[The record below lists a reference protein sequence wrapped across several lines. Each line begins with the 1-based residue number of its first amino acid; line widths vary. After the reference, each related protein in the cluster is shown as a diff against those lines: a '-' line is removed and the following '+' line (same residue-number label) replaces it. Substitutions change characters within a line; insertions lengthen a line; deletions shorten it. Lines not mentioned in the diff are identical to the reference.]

1 MLNYSLLTLRSGRLF
16 CAYAG
21 RMAALFHAQ
30 IPVQMSD
37 AESPPS
43 AHAVTRATQITRAR
57 DTELHPSAGQR
68 RNWNEL
74 PTSSASLAAIDAA
87 STHPGLT
94 LLICPSTAAARETT
108 RECRVFAPAGLE
120 VLHFPD
126 WETLPYD
133 AFSPHQ
139 DIISERLETMAR
151 LPALTRGL
159 VIVTLGTALQR
170 TSPRG
175 YVSGSSFHLA
185 PGMKLDLE
193 LQRRTLVDAGY
204 RAVSAVTERG
214 EFAVRGALLD
224 IFPMGA
230 PEPIRIDLL
239 DDEIDTLRTFDPDT
253 QRSTERLERLDL
265 LPAHEFPVEGDAI
278 KAFRRRWH
286 ERFDVDQR
294 KCPVYQD
301 VSQGIMP
308 SGIEYY
314 LPLFFDELGSLFDYL
329 PENTLALH
337 LQPMEESAQA
347 VLDAVEAR
355 YENLRY
361 DIERP
366 ILSPAELYLSHE
378 ELLAKLAPFAKI
390 GFNQRHKHE
399 EDFGAAPLPNL
410 TADIRARTP
419 AAALTDYFAAHPQ
432 PVVFVAESAGRRE
445 LVDEFLRR
453 AEIETV
459 FIDDWNSYRGLL
471 EAGTAPRF
479 AMLVAMLTR
488 GVTTPSFSLIT
499 EADIYGRRATPE
511 ERENRQRIDSD
522 QIVRNLNELHIG
534 APVVHI
540 DHGVGRYQG
549 LTTLSVNDSVNEFLQ
564 LEYADESKLYVPV
577 ASLHLI
583 SRYSGSDENG
593 APLHRLGSDQWE
605 KARRKAAEKA
615 FDVAAELLN
624 LYALRKSRP
633 AFQFDV
639 PEEDYRI
646 FSEQFEFT
654 TTADQAMTID
664 AVVADMTSASPMD
677 RLVCGDVG
685 FGKTEVAMRA
695 AFLAVQNGKQVGVLV
710 PTTLL
715 AQQHG
720 ESFRDRFADW
730 PVRVE
735 VISRLRA
742 DSEVK
747 TAMEDTANGKVDI
760 LIGTHKLLSKSL
772 KFANLGLVIVDE
784 EHRFG
789 VRQKERLKA
798 MRAEVDLLTLTA
810 TPIPRTLNMA
820 IGGIR
825 DLSIIATPPA
835 KRLSIKTFIQEKRN
849 HLIREA
855 LSRELMRGGQVFYVH
870 NEVRTIEQAAA
881 DIGELVPEA
890 RIAVG
895 HGQMAKRELETVM
908 NDFQHRRCNVLVCS
922 TIIETGIDIPN
933 ANTIII
939 DRADKFG
946 LAQLHQLRGRVG
958 RSDRQAYAYLLT
970 PHQNSLSADAK
981 KRLEA
986 IEASGDL
993 GIGFT
998 LATHDMEIRGA
1009 GEMLGDG
1016 QSGQIEEVG
1025 FSLYMEMLERAVQ
1038 AIRDGKTPNMDQPFE
1053 TSQEINLH
1061 QPALI
1066 PADYM
1071 GDVHARLI
1079 TYKRISNATT
1089 EDQLDDLRAELIDR
1103 FGSLPPQLETLFTV
1117 THIKL
1122 LATPLGIARI
1132 DLGENGGKVVFQ
1144 ATTEVDPMAIVK
1156 LVQTSAGVWK
1166 MEGATTLR
1174 ARTELPELTDRV
1186 ELCTGLI
1193 ARLGRKPDTK

>member
-1 MLNYSLLTLRSGRLF
+1 
-16 CAYAG
+16 
-21 RMAALFHAQ
+21 
-30 IPVQMSD
+30 MSD
-37 AESPPS
+37 AEPLALS
-43 AHAVTRATQITRAR
+43 RATQTAI
-57 DTELHPSAGQR
+57 HPNAGQR
-68 RNWNEL
+68 LNWNEL
-74 PTSSASLAAIDAA
+74 PSSSASLAAVGAA
-87 STHPGLT
+87 ETHSGLT
-94 LLICPSTAAARETT
+94 LLICPSTAAARQAA
-108 RECRVFAPAGLE
+108 RECRVFAPTELD

-151 LPALTRGL
+151 LPRLTRGL
-159 VIVTLGTALQR
+159 LIVTLATALQR
-170 TSPRG
+170 TSPPG
-175 YVSGSSFHLA
+175 FVTGSSFHLA
-185 PGMKLDLE
+185 PGMTLDLDT
-193 LQRRTLVDAGY
+193 QRRTLIDAGY

-224 IFPMGA
+224 IYPMGA
-230 PEPIRIDLL
+230 PAPIRIDLL

-253 QRSTERLERLDL
+253 QRSIERLERLDM

-278 KAFRRRWH
+278 TEFRHRWH

-301 VSQGIMP
+301 VSNGLMP

-329 PENTLALH
+329 PKDTLALH
-337 LQPMEESAQA
+337 LEPIEDNAQT
-347 VLDAVEAR
+347 VLDAVEVR
-355 YENLRY
+355 YENLRH

-366 ILSPAELYLSHE
+366 ILSPAELYLSQE
-378 ELLAKLAPFAKI
+378 ELLAQLAPFAKI
-390 GFNQRHKHE
+390 GLNQRHKHE
-399 EDFGAAPLPNL
+399 ADFGAKALPDL
-410 TADIRARTP
+410 TADVRSRAP
-419 AAALTDYFAAHPQ
+419 AQALRDYLSKTTK
-432 PVVFVAESAGRRE
+432 PVLFVAESAGRRE

-453 AEIETV
+453 AEVSTSFIE
-459 FIDDWNSYRGLL
+459 DWASYNSALN
-471 EAGTAPRF
+471 AGSAPRY
-479 AMLVAMLTR
+479 AMLVALLTR
-488 GVTTPSFSLIT
+488 GVESATFSLIT

-549 LTTLSVNDSVNEFLQ
+549 LTTLTINDSINEFLQ
-564 LEYADESKLYVPV
+564 LEYADEAKLYVPV

-583 SRYSGSDENG
+583 SRYSGSHDNG
-593 APLHRLGSDQWE
+593 APLHRLGSEQWE

-633 AFQFDV
+633 AYAFSM
-639 PEEDYRI
+639 PEQDYQT
-646 FSEQFEFT
+646 FAEQFEFT
-654 TTADQAMTID
+654 ATADQAMTID
-664 AVVADMTSASPMD
+664 AVVADMTSTSPMD

-695 AFLAVQNGKQVGVLV
+695 AFLAVQNNKQVGVLV

-720 ESFRDRFADW
+720 ESFRDRFAEW

-742 DSEVK
+742 DADVRQVL
-747 TAMEDTANGKVDI
+747 EDTQNGKVDI
-760 LIGTHKLLSKSL
+760 LIGTHKLLSKAL
-772 KFANLGLVIVDE
+772 KFKNLGLVIVDE

-789 VRQKERLKA
+789 VRQKERLKTL
-798 MRAEVDLLTLTA
+798 RAEVDLLTLTA

-835 KRLSIKTFIQEKRN
+835 KRLSIKTFIQEKHN

-870 NEVRTIEQAAA
+870 NEVRTIEQAAR
-881 DIGELVPEA
+881 DISELAPEA
-890 RIAVG
+890 RVAIG
-895 HGQMAKRELETVM
+895 HGQMGKRQLETVM
-908 NDFQHRRCNVLVCS
+908 SDFQHRRCNVLVCS

-939 DRADKFG
+939 DRADRFG

-958 RSDRQAYAYLLT
+958 RSDRQAYAYLLI
-970 PHQNSLSADAK
+970 PHKSALSADAR

-1009 GEMLGDG
+1009 GEMLGDE

-1061 QPALI
+1061 EPALI
-1066 PADYM
+1066 PGDYM
-1071 GDVHARLI
+1071 GDVHVRLI
-1079 TYKRISNATT
+1079 TYKRISSAST
-1089 EDQLDDLRAELIDR
+1089 EEELDDLRAELIDR
-1103 FGSLPPQLETLFTV
+1103 FGQLPPALETLFIITQV
-1117 THIKL
+1117 KL
-1122 LATPLGIARI
+1122 LATPLGIAKI
-1132 DLGENGGKVVFQ
+1132 DLGEKGGKVEFQ
-1144 ATTEVDPMAIVK
+1144 ATTEVDPLAIVK
-1156 LVQTSAGVWK
+1156 LVQESHGSWK

-1174 ARTELPELTDRV
+1174 ARTELPELADRV
-1186 ELCTGLI
+1186 EFCKALI
-1193 ARLGRKPDTK
+1193 TRLTSTSAAA

>member
-1 MLNYSLLTLRSGRLF
+1 MSEVASPNFIQMLTDIDKQP
-16 CAYAG
+16 A
-21 RMAALFHAQ
+21 
-30 IPVQMSD
+30 P
-37 AESPPS
+37 
-43 AHAVTRATQITRAR
+43 
-57 DTELHPSAGQR
+57 GQR
-68 RNWNEL
+68 LNWNEL
-74 PTSSASLAAIDAA
+74 PQSASSLAAVNLAL
-87 STHPGLT
+87 THQGLA
-94 LLICPSTAAARETT
+94 LLICPTTAAARQSV
-108 RECRVFAPAGLE
+108 RECRVFAPESLP

-151 LPALTRGL
+151 LPRLTRGL
-159 VIVTLGTALQR
+159 VVVTLATCLQR
-170 TSPRG
+170 TAPTG
-175 YVSGSSFHLA
+175 YIAGSSFQLA
-185 PGMKLDLE
+185 PGQTLDLNT
-193 LQRRTLVDAGY
+193 QRTALTEAGY
-204 RAVSAVTERG
+204 RHVSAVTERG

-230 PEPIRIDLL
+230 NLPIRIDLL
-239 DDEIDTLRTFDPDT
+239 DDEIDTLRTFDPDN
-253 QRSTERLERLDL
+253 QRSIEKLETLDL
-265 LPAHEFPVEGDAI
+265 LPAHEFPVEPEAI
-278 KAFRRRWH
+278 TAFRNRWH
-286 ERFDVDQR
+286 QRFDVDQR
-294 KCPVYQD
+294 RCPVYQD
-301 VSQGIMP
+301 VSAGLMP

-329 PENTLALH
+329 PANTLALH
-337 LQPMEESAQA
+337 LAPLANDATDFLEQVNARHES
-347 VLDAVEAR
+347 
-355 YENLRY
+355 LRY

-366 ILSPAELYLSHE
+366 ILDPLELYLSAE
-378 ELLAKLAPFAKI
+378 ELLACIAPFAKT

-399 EDFGAAPLPNL
+399 EHFGIKELPDLSAN
-410 TADIRARTP
+410 IRSRTP
-419 AAALTDYFAAHPQ
+419 AAALTDFVAQHDAPIL
-432 PVVFVAESAGRRE
+432 FVAESAGRRE
-445 LVDEFLRR
+445 IVDEFLRR
-453 AEIETV
+453 AEIETSFV
-459 FIDDWNSYRGLL
+459 DDWQSYAQLLASGDAPEFAMMIANITRGL
-471 EAGTAPRF
+471 AGADF
-479 AMLVAMLTR
+479 A
-488 GVTTPSFSLIT
+488 LIT
-499 EADIYGRRATPE
+499 EADIYGRRPSVTSQ
-511 ERENRQRIDSD
+511 REQRARVDSD

-540 DHGVGRYQG
+540 DHGVGRYMG
-549 LTTLSVNDSVNEFLQ
+549 LTTLSINDQENEFLQ
-564 LEYADESKLYVPV
+564 LEYADDSKLYVPV

-583 SRYSGSDENG
+583 SRYSGADENT

-605 KARRKAAEKA
+605 KARRKAAQKA

-633 AFQFDV
+633 AFQFNL
-639 PEEDYRI
+639 PEQDYQT
-646 FSEQFEFT
+646 FSDQFEFAA
-654 TTADQAMTID
+654 TADQEMTID
-664 AVVADMTSASPMD
+664 AVIADMTGPTPMD

-695 AFLAVQNGKQVGVLV
+695 AFVAIQNGKQVGVLV

-735 VISRLRA
+735 VISRLRNDA
-742 DSEVK
+742 EVK
-747 TAMEDTANGKVDI
+747 TAMQDTANGKVDI
-760 LIGTHKLLSKSL
+760 LIGTHKLLSKEL
-772 KFANLGLVIVDE
+772 KFANLGLVVVDE

-798 MRAEVDLLTLTA
+798 LRAEVDLLTLTA

-835 KRLSIKTFIQEKRN
+835 KRLSIKTFIQEKRG
-849 HLIREA
+849 HLVREA
-855 LSRELMRGGQVFYVH
+855 LTRELMRGGQVFYVH
-870 NEVRTIEQAAA
+870 NEVRNIEQAAE
-881 DIGELVPEA
+881 DIRELVPEA
-890 RIAVG
+890 RVAIG
-895 HGQMAKRELETVM
+895 HGQMPKRELETVM
-908 NDFQHRRCNVLVCS
+908 DDFQHRRCNVLVCS

-933 ANTIII
+933 ANTIVI
-939 DRADKFG
+939 DRADRFG

-958 RSDRQAYAYLLT
+958 RSDRQAYAYLLV
-970 PHQNSLSADAK
+970 PHSSALSADAK

-1079 TYKRISNATT
+1079 SYKRISNASD
-1089 EDQLDDLRAELIDR
+1089 EDKLDDLRAEFIDR
-1103 FGSLPPQLETLFTV
+1103 FGSLPEALETLFTL
-1117 THIKL
+1117 TQIKL
-1122 LATPLGIARI
+1122 LAAPLGIARI
-1132 DLGENGGKVVFQ
+1132 DLGENGGRIEFQ
-1144 ATTEVDPMAIVK
+1144 ADSKVDPMALVK
-1156 LVQTSAGVWK
+1156 LVQSSNGDFR
-1166 MEGATTLR
+1166 MDGATTLR
-1174 ARTELPELTDRV
+1174 AKAELPELADRV
-1186 ELCTGLI
+1186 NFCHQLI
-1193 ARLGRKPDTK
+1193 DRLA

>member
-1 MLNYSLLTLRSGRLF
+1 MPDADNR
-16 CAYAG
+16 
-21 RMAALFHAQ
+21 AL
-30 IPVQMSD
+30 
-37 AESPPS
+37 
-43 AHAVTRATQITRAR
+43 TRANETN
-57 DTELHPSAGQR
+57 LHPQPGQR
-68 RNWNEL
+68 LNWNEL
-74 PTSSASLAAIDAA
+74 PASSTSLAAVDAA
-87 STHPGLT
+87 GTHDGLT
-94 LLICPSTAAARETT
+94 LLICPSTAAARQAA
-108 RECRVFAPAGLE
+108 RECRVFAPSGLE

-151 LPALTRGL
+151 LPQASRGL
-159 VIVTLGTALQR
+159 LIVSLGTVLQR
-170 TSPRG
+170 TSPVG
-175 YVSGSSFHLA
+175 YVAGSSFHLA
-185 PGMKLDLE
+185 PGMQLDLDT
-193 LQRRTLVDAGY
+193 QRRTLVDAGY
-204 RAVSAVTERG
+204 RSVSAVTERG

-224 IFPMGA
+224 IYPMGA
-230 PEPIRIDLL
+230 PDPIRIDLL
-239 DDEIDTLRTFDPDT
+239 DDEIDTLRRFDPDT
-253 QRSTERLERLDL
+253 QRSTEHLQRLDM

-278 KAFRRRWH
+278 KAFRHRWH

-314 LPLFFDELGSLFDYL
+314 LPLFFDELGDLFDYL
-329 PENTLALH
+329 PDSTLTFHLEPLEENAQTLLA
-337 LQPMEESAQA
+337 
-347 VLDAVEAR
+347 AVETR
-355 YENLRY
+355 YENLRH

-366 ILSPAELYLSHE
+366 ILSPAELYLTKE
-378 ELLAKLAPFAKI
+378 ELLAKLAPFAKV
-390 GFNQRHKHE
+390 GLNQRHKHE
-399 EDFGAAPLPNL
+399 EDFGARALPNL
-410 TADIRARTP
+410 TADVRSRTP
-419 AAALTDYFAAHPQ
+419 ARALNDYLEGTDKPIL
-432 PVVFVAESAGRRE
+432 FVAESAGRRE

-453 AEIETV
+453 ADIQTRFLE
-459 FIDDWNSYRGLL
+459 DWASFRAAIT
-471 EAGTAPRF
+471 EGTAPRF
-479 AMLVAMLTR
+479 GMLVAPLTR
-488 GVTTPSFSLIT
+488 GVDTPAFSLIT

-511 ERENRQRIDSD
+511 ERETHKRIDSD

-549 LTTLSVNDSVNEFLQ
+549 LTTLSINDSVNEFLQ
-564 LEYADESKLYVPV
+564 LEYADDSKLYVPV

-633 AFQFDV
+633 AYAFDL
-639 PEEDYRI
+639 PEEDYQT
-646 FSEQFEFT
+646 FADQFEFT
-654 TTADQAMTID
+654 ATADQAMTIE
-664 AVVADMTSASPMD
+664 AVVADMTSSSPMD

-720 ESFRDRFADW
+720 ESFRDRFAQW

-735 VISRLRA
+735 VISRLRSEA
-742 DSEVK
+742 DVRQVL
-747 TAMEDTANGKVDI
+747 EDTENGKVDI

-798 MRAEVDLLTLTA
+798 LRAEVDLLTLTA

-855 LSRELMRGGQVFYVH
+855 LSRELLRGGQVFYVH

-890 RIAVG
+890 RVAIG
-895 HGQMAKRELETVM
+895 HGQMGKRELETVM

-939 DRADKFG
+939 DRADRFG

-958 RSDRQAYAYLLT
+958 RSDRQAYAYLLI
-970 PHQNSLSADAK
+970 PHQSALSNDAK

-1009 GEMLGDG
+1009 GEMLGDE

-1025 FSLYMEMLERAVQ
+1025 FSLYMDMLERAVQ

-1079 TYKRISNATT
+1079 TYKRVSNAAT
-1089 EDQLDDLRAELIDR
+1089 EDELDDLRAELIDR
-1103 FGSLPPQLETLFTV
+1103 FGSLPPPLETLFTV
-1117 THIKL
+1117 TRIKL
-1122 LATPLGIARI
+1122 LATPLGIARM
-1132 DLGENGGKVVFQ
+1132 DLSENGGKVVFQ
-1144 ATTEVDPMAIVK
+1144 ANTSVDPLAIVK
-1156 LVQTSAGVWK
+1156 LVQESGGAWK

-1174 ARTELPELTDRV
+1174 ARTELPELADRV
-1186 ELCTGLI
+1186 NLCEALI
-1193 ARLGRKPDTK
+1193 ERLAGAKAA

>member
-1 MLNYSLLTLRSGRLF
+1 MSEVALPISGNPLKSLERPEHSPRPGERL
-16 CAYAG
+16 
-21 RMAALFHAQ
+21 
-30 IPVQMSD
+30 
-37 AESPPS
+37 
-43 AHAVTRATQITRAR
+43 
-57 DTELHPSAGQR
+57 
-68 RNWNEL
+68 NWNAL
-74 PTSSASLAAIDAA
+74 PDASQSLAAVGAA
-87 STHPGLT
+87 LQHSGLT
-94 LLICPSTAAARETT
+94 LLICPTTASARQSV
-108 RECRVFAPAGLE
+108 RECQVFAPDDLE
-120 VLHFPD
+120 ILHFPD
-126 WETLPYD
+126 WETLPFD

-151 LPALTRGL
+151 LPGL
-159 VIVTLGTALQR
+159 KHGLLVVTLATCLQR
-170 TSPRG
+170 TAPAG
-175 YVSGSSFHLA
+175 YVAGSSFQLA
-185 PGMKLDLE
+185 PGQTLDINT
-193 LQRRTLVDAGY
+193 QRARLVEAGY
-204 RAVSAVTERG
+204 RHVSAVTERG

-230 PEPIRIDLL
+230 DLPIRIDLL
-239 DDEIDTLRTFDPDT
+239 DDEIDSLRTFDPDN
-253 QRSTERLERLDL
+253 QRSIEKLERLEL

-278 KAFRRRWH
+278 TAFRNRWH
-286 ERFDVDQR
+286 MHFDVDQR
-294 KCPVYQD
+294 RCPVYQD
-301 VSQGIMP
+301 VSAGIMP

-314 LPLFFDELGSLFDYL
+314 LPLFFDELGSIFDYL
-329 PENTLALH
+329 PQNTWAIHLAPLEASSSDF
-337 LQPMEESAQA
+337 LQQVEERHES
-347 VLDAVEAR
+347 
-355 YENLRY
+355 LRY

-366 ILSPAELYLSHE
+366 ILNPEELYLTKE
-378 ELLAKLAPFAKI
+378 ELLASLAPFAKT
-390 GFNQRHKHE
+390 GLNQRHKHE
-399 EDFGAAPLPNL
+399 EDFAFEALPDL
-410 TADIRARTP
+410 TADIRSRTP
-419 AAALTDYFAAHPQ
+419 AKALSEFLSARNS
-432 PVVFVAESAGRRE
+432 PVLFVAESAGRRE
-445 LVDEFLRR
+445 IVDEFLRR
-453 AEIETV
+453 ANIATEFVDSWQSYVQRLETA
-459 FIDDWNSYRGLL
+459 
-471 EAGTAPRF
+471 EPPPF
-479 AMLVAMLTR
+479 ALMVAELTR
-488 GVTTPSFSLIT
+488 GFACPQLTVIT
-499 EADIYGRRATPE
+499 EANVYGRRPSVTSSSE
-511 ERENRQRIDSD
+511 QRARVDSD

-549 LTTLSVNDSVNEFLQ
+549 LTTLTINDQENEFLQ
-564 LEYADESKLYVPV
+564 LEYAEESKLYVPV

-583 SRYSGSDENG
+583 SRYSGADENT

-605 KARRKAAEKA
+605 KARRKAAQKA

-633 AFQFDV
+633 AFQFDL
-639 PEEDYRI
+639 PEADYQT
-646 FSEQFEFT
+646 FAEQFEFAA
-654 TTADQAMTID
+654 TADQQITIE
-664 AVVADMTSASPMD
+664 AVVADMTGPSPMD

-720 ESFRDRFADW
+720 ESFRDRFAEW

-735 VISRLRA
+735 VISRLRNDA
-742 DSEVK
+742 DVK
-747 TAMEDTANGKVDI
+747 TAMKDAAEGKVDI
-760 LIGTHKLLSKSL
+760 LIGTHKLLSKDL

-798 MRAEVDLLTLTA
+798 LRAEVDLLTLTA

-835 KRLSIKTFIQEKRN
+835 KRLSIKTFIQEKRS

-870 NEVRTIEQAAA
+870 NEVRTIEQTAA
-881 DIGELVPEA
+881 DLAELVPEA
-890 RIAVG
+890 RVAVG
-895 HGQMAKRELETVM
+895 HGQMPKRELETVM
-908 NDFQHRRCNVLVCS
+908 NDFQHRRCNLLVCS

-939 DRADKFG
+939 DRADRFG

-958 RSDRQAYAYLLT
+958 RSDRQAYAYLLI
-970 PHQNSLSADAK
+970 PHHSALSGDAK

-1009 GEMLGDG
+1009 GEMLGDE

-1053 TSQEINLH
+1053 TSQDINLH

-1079 TYKRISNATT
+1079 SYKRISNAAD
-1089 EDQLDDLRAELIDR
+1089 EDKLDDLRAELIDR
-1103 FGSLPPQLETLFTV
+1103 FGSLPEALETLFTV
-1117 THIKL
+1117 TRIKL
-1122 LATPLGIARI
+1122 LAAPLGIARI
-1132 DLGENGGKVVFQ
+1132 DLGEGGGRFIFQ
-1144 ATTEVDPMAIVK
+1144 TDSKVDPMEIVK
-1156 LVQTSAGVWK
+1156 LVQNSNGAYR

-1174 ARTELPELTDRV
+1174 AKAELPELVDRV
-1186 ELCTGLI
+1186 NFCNQLI
-1193 ARLGRKPDTK
+1193 DQLTN

>member
-1 MLNYSLLTLRSGRLF
+1 MSEVALPTRGNPFLPSIPEQTPGPGERL
-16 CAYAG
+16 
-21 RMAALFHAQ
+21 
-30 IPVQMSD
+30 
-37 AESPPS
+37 
-43 AHAVTRATQITRAR
+43 
-57 DTELHPSAGQR
+57 
-68 RNWNEL
+68 NWNTL
-74 PTSSASLAAIDAA
+74 SGSSTSLAAVSAA
-87 STHPGLT
+87 CAHKGLT
-94 LLICPSTAAARETT
+94 LLICPTTASARQSV
-108 RECRVFAPAGLE
+108 RECQVFAPPGLE
-120 VLHFPD
+120 ILHFPD
-126 WETLPYD
+126 WETLPFD

-151 LPALTRGL
+151 LPGL
-159 VIVTLGTALQR
+159 KQGLLVVTLATCLQR
-170 TSPRG
+170 TAPVG
-175 YVSGSSFHLA
+175 YVAGSSFQLA
-185 PGMKLDLE
+185 PGQTLDINT
-193 LQRRTLVDAGY
+193 QRTQLVEAGY
-204 RAVSAVTERG
+204 RHVSAVTERG

-230 PEPIRIDLL
+230 NLPIRIDLL
-239 DDEIDTLRTFDPDT
+239 DDEIDSLRTFDPDN
-253 QRSTERLERLDL
+253 QRSIEKLDRLEL

-278 KAFRRRWH
+278 TAFRNRWH
-286 ERFDVDQR
+286 LRFDVDQR
-294 KCPVYQD
+294 RCPVYQD
-301 VSQGIMP
+301 VSAGIMP

-314 LPLFFDELGSLFDYL
+314 LPLFFDELGSIFDYL
-329 PENTLALH
+329 PENTWALH
-337 LQPMEESAQA
+337 LAPLESTSTEFLEQ
-347 VLDAVEAR
+347 VSER
-355 YENLRY
+355 HESLRY

-366 ILSPAELYLSHE
+366 ILDPAELYLSHE
-378 ELLAKLAPFAKI
+378 ELLACLAPFAKT
-390 GFNQRHKHE
+390 GLNQRHKHE
-399 EDFGAAPLPNL
+399 EDFEFLALPDL
-410 TADIRARTP
+410 TADIRSRTP
-419 AAALTDYFAAHPQ
+419 ARALSDYLESHSS
-432 PVVFVAESAGRRE
+432 PVLFVAESAGRRE
-445 LVDEFLRR
+445 IVDEFLRR
-453 AEIETV
+453 AEIETEFV
-459 FIDDWNSYRGLL
+459 DSWQSYNELL
-471 EAGTAPRF
+471 EAGQSAPF
-479 AMLVAMLTR
+479 SLMVAELTR
-488 GVTTPSFSLIT
+488 GFGCAQLSVIT
-499 EADIYGRRATPE
+499 EADLYGRRPSVATASE
-511 ERENRQRIDSD
+511 QRARVDSD

-549 LTTLSVNDSVNEFLQ
+549 LTTLTINESENEFLQ
-564 LEYADESKLYVPV
+564 LEYAEEAKLYVPV

-583 SRYSGSDENG
+583 SRYSGADENT

-605 KARRKAAEKA
+605 KARRKAAQKA

-633 AFQFDV
+633 AFQFDM
-639 PEEDYRI
+639 PEVDYQN
-646 FSEQFEFT
+646 FADQFEFSA
-654 TTADQAMTID
+654 TADQQLTIE
-664 AVVADMTSASPMD
+664 AVVADMTGPSPMD

-720 ESFRDRFADW
+720 ESFRDRFAEW

-735 VISRLRA
+735 VISRLRN
-742 DSEVK
+742 DSDVK
-747 TAMEDTANGKVDI
+747 TAMQDAADGKVDI
-760 LIGTHKLLSKSL
+760 LIGTHKLLSKDL

-798 MRAEVDLLTLTA
+798 LRAEVDLLTLTA

-881 DIGELVPEA
+881 ELAELVPEA
-890 RIAVG
+890 RVAVG
-895 HGQMAKRELETVM
+895 HGQMPKRELETVM
-908 NDFQHRRCNVLVCS
+908 NDFQHRRCNLLVCS

-939 DRADKFG
+939 DRADRFG

-958 RSDRQAYAYLLT
+958 RSDRQAYAYLLV
-970 PHQNSLSADAK
+970 PHHSALSRDAK

-1009 GEMLGDG
+1009 GEMLGDE

-1053 TSQEINLH
+1053 TSQDINLH

-1079 TYKRISNATT
+1079 SYKRISNAAD
-1089 EDQLDDLRAELIDR
+1089 EDKLDDLRAELIDR
-1103 FGSLPPQLETLFTV
+1103 FGSLPETLDTLFTV
-1117 THIKL
+1117 TRIKL
-1122 LATPLGIARI
+1122 LAAPLGIARI
-1132 DLGENGGKVVFQ
+1132 DLGEGGGRFIFQ
-1144 ATTEVDPMAIVK
+1144 TDSKVDPMAIVK
-1156 LVQTSAGVWK
+1156 LVQNSDGAFR

-1174 ARTELPELTDRV
+1174 AKAELPELEDRV
-1186 ELCTGLI
+1186 NFCNQLI
-1193 ARLGRKPDTK
+1193 DQLQS

>member
-1 MLNYSLLTLRSGRLF
+1 LPTGGN
-16 CAYAG
+16 
-21 RMAALFHAQ
+21 
-30 IPVQMSD
+30 PVL
-37 AESPPS
+37 P
-43 AHAVTRATQITRAR
+43 TRPEQT
-57 DTELHPSAGQR
+57 PGSGQR
-68 RNWNEL
+68 LNWNAL
-74 PTSSASLAAIDAA
+74 SGSSTSLAAVSAA
-87 STHPGLT
+87 CAHKGLT
-94 LLICPSTAAARETT
+94 LLICPTTAAARQSV
-108 RECRVFAPAGLE
+108 RECQVFAPPE
-120 VLHFPD
+120 IEILHFPD
-126 WETLPYD
+126 WETLPFD

-151 LPALTRGL
+151 LPGL
-159 VIVTLGTALQR
+159 KQGLLVVTLATCLQR
-170 TSPRG
+170 TAPAG
-175 YVSGSSFHLA
+175 YVAGSSFQLA
-185 PGMKLDLE
+185 PGQTLDLNT
-193 LQRRTLVDAGY
+193 QRTQLVEAGY
-204 RAVSAVTERG
+204 RHVSAVTERG

-230 PEPIRIDLL
+230 
-239 DDEIDTLRTFDPDT
+239 DDEIDSLRTFDPDN
-253 QRSTERLERLDL
+253 QRSIERLDRLEL
-265 LPAHEFPVEGDAI
+265 LPAHEFPVEGEAI
-278 KAFRRRWH
+278 TAFRNRWH
-286 ERFDVDQR
+286 LRFDVDQR
-294 KCPVYQD
+294 RCPVYQD
-301 VSQGIMP
+301 
-308 SGIEYY
+308 
-314 LPLFFDELGSLFDYL
+314 LPD
-329 PENTLALH
+329 NTWALH
-337 LQPMEESAQA
+337 LEPLESSSTEFLKQ
-347 VLDAVEAR
+347 VGER
-355 YENLRY
+355 HESLRY

-366 ILSPAELYLSHE
+366 ILDPAELYLSQE
-378 ELLAKLAPFAKI
+378 ELLACLAPFAKT
-390 GFNQRHKHE
+390 GLNQRHKHE
-399 EDFGAAPLPNL
+399 EDFEFIALPDL
-410 TADIRARTP
+410 TADIRSRTP
-419 AAALTDYFAAHPQ
+419 AKALSEFLDTNKS
-432 PVVFVAESAGRRE
+432 PVLFVAESAGRRE
-445 LVDEFLRR
+445 IVDEFLRR
-453 AEIETV
+453 AEIKTEFV
-459 FIDDWNSYRGLL
+459 DSWHSYNQAL
-471 EAGTAPRF
+471 EQAQAP
-479 AMLVAMLTR
+479 AYALMVAELTR
-488 GVTTPSFSLIT
+488 GFASDALSVVT
-499 EADIYGRRATPE
+499 EADLYGRRPSVTTASE
-511 ERENRQRIDSD
+511 QRARVDSD

-549 LTTLSVNDSVNEFLQ
+549 LTTLNINDSENEFLQ
-564 LEYADESKLYVPV
+564 LEYAEEAKLYVPV

-583 SRYSGSDENG
+583 SRYSGADENT

-605 KARRKAAEKA
+605 KARRKAAQKA

-633 AFQFDV
+633 AFQFDM
-639 PEEDYRI
+639 PEVDYQN
-646 FSEQFEFT
+646 FADQFEFSAT
-654 TTADQAMTID
+654 PDQQMTIE
-664 AVVADMTSASPMD
+664 AVVADMTGPSPMD

-720 ESFRDRFADW
+720 ESFRDRFAEW

-735 VISRLRA
+735 VISRLRN
-742 DSEVK
+742 DSDVK
-747 TAMEDTANGKVDI
+747 TAMQDAADGKVDI
-760 LIGTHKLLSKSL
+760 LIGTHKLLSKDL

-798 MRAEVDLLTLTA
+798 LRAEVDLLTLTA

-881 DIGELVPEA
+881 ELAELVPEA
-890 RIAVG
+890 RVAVG
-895 HGQMAKRELETVM
+895 HGQMPKRELETVM
-908 NDFQHRRCNVLVCS
+908 NDFQHRRCNLLVCS

-939 DRADKFG
+939 DRADRFG

-958 RSDRQAYAYLLT
+958 RSDRQAYAYLLI
-970 PHQNSLSADAK
+970 PHHGALSRDAK

-1009 GEMLGDG
+1009 GEMLGDE

-1053 TSQEINLH
+1053 TSQDINLH

-1079 TYKRISNATT
+1079 SYKRISNAAD
-1089 EDQLDDLRAELIDR
+1089 EEKLDDLRAELIDR
-1103 FGSLPPQLETLFTV
+1103 FGSLPEPLDTLFTV
-1117 THIKL
+1117 TRIKL
-1122 LATPLGIARI
+1122 LAAPLGIARI
-1132 DLGENGGKVVFQ
+1132 DLGEGGGRFIFQ
-1144 ATTEVDPMAIVK
+1144 TDSKVDPMAIVK
-1156 LVQTSAGVWK
+1156 LVQNSDGAFR

-1174 ARTELPELTDRV
+1174 AKAELPDLEDRV
-1186 ELCTGLI
+1186 NFCNQLI
-1193 ARLGRKPDTK
+1193 EQLQT

>member
-1 MLNYSLLTLRSGRLF
+1 MSEVALAARPNPLSNLVSPEHKPGPGERL
-16 CAYAG
+16 
-21 RMAALFHAQ
+21 
-30 IPVQMSD
+30 
-37 AESPPS
+37 
-43 AHAVTRATQITRAR
+43 
-57 DTELHPSAGQR
+57 
-68 RNWNEL
+68 NWNEL
-74 PTSSASLAAIDAA
+74 PSSASSLAAVSAA
-87 STHPGLT
+87 CDHEGLT
-94 LLICPSTAAARETT
+94 LLICPSTAAARQAV
-108 RECRVFAPAGLE
+108 RECTLFAPDALE

-126 WETLPYD
+126 WETLPFD

-139 DIISERLETMAR
+139 DIISERLQTMAR
-151 LPALTRGL
+151 LPGLTHGL
-159 VIVTLGTALQR
+159 LIVSLATCLQR
-170 TSPRG
+170 TAPAG
-175 YVSGSSFHLA
+175 YVAGSSFQLA
-185 PGMKLDLE
+185 PGQTLDIQV
-193 LQRRTLVDAGY
+193 QRARLTEAGY
-204 RAVSAVTERG
+204 RHVSAVTERG

-224 IFPMGA
+224 VFPMGA
-230 PEPIRIDLL
+230 ELPIRIDLL
-239 DDEIDTLRTFDPDT
+239 DDEIDTLRTFDPDN
-253 QRSTERLERLDL
+253 QRSIEKLDRLEL
-265 LPAHEFPVEGDAI
+265 LPAKEFPVEAEAI
-278 KAFRRRWH
+278 TAFRNRWH
-286 ERFDVDQR
+286 ARFDVDQR
-294 KCPVYQD
+294 RCPVYQD
-301 VSQGIMP
+301 VSAGIMP

-314 LPLFFDELGSLFDYL
+314 LPLFFDELGTLFDYL
-329 PENTLALH
+329 PDNTLALH
-337 LQPMEESAQA
+337 ETSLTENSQEFLQQVHDRHES
-347 VLDAVEAR
+347 
-355 YENLRY
+355 LRY

-366 ILSPAELYLSHE
+366 IHDPAELYLNTE
-378 ELLAKLAPFAKI
+378 ELLASLAPFAKI
-390 GFNQRHKHE
+390 GLNQRHKHE
-399 EDFGAAPLPNL
+399 ENFGYQGLPDL
-410 TADIRARTP
+410 SADIRSKTP
-419 AAALTDYFAAHPQ
+419 AKALTDFLQERAT
-432 PVVFVAESAGRRE
+432 PVLFVAESAGRRE
-445 LVDEFLRR
+445 IVDEFLGR
-453 AEIETV
+453 AGITTQFVASWAEYAEAFSQGTPPA
-459 FIDDWNSYRGLL
+459 FGLMI
-471 EAGTAPRF
+471 AQ
-479 AMLVAMLTR
+479 LTR
-488 GVTTPSFSLIT
+488 GISSNQLTLIT
-499 EADIYGRRATPE
+499 EADIYGRRPGVNTHRDKRA
-511 ERENRQRIDSD
+511 RVDSD

-540 DHGVGRYQG
+540 DHGVGRYCG
-549 LTTLSVNDSVNEFLQ
+549 LTTLTINDQQNEFLQ
-564 LEYADESKLYVPV
+564 LEYAEEAKLYVPV

-583 SRYSGSDENG
+583 SRYSGADENG

-605 KARRKAAEKA
+605 KARRKAALKA

-633 AFQFDV
+633 AFQFDM
-639 PEEDYRI
+639 PEADYQT
-646 FSEQFEFT
+646 FADQFEFAAT
-654 TTADQAMTID
+654 PDQEMTID
-664 AVVADMTSASPMD
+664 AVVADMTGPTPMD

-735 VISRLRA
+735 VISRLRNDA
-742 DSEVK
+742 EVK
-747 TAMEDTANGKVDI
+747 SAMQGSAEGKVDI
-760 LIGTHKLLSKSL
+760 LIGTHKLLSKDL
-772 KFANLGLVIVDE
+772 KFKNLGLVIVDE

-798 MRAEVDLLTLTA
+798 LRAEVDLLTLTA

-870 NEVRTIEQAAA
+870 NEVRTIEQAASDLA
-881 DIGELVPEA
+881 ELVPEA
-890 RIAVG
+890 RVAIG

-908 NDFQHRRCNVLVCS
+908 NDFQHRRCNLLVCS

-939 DRADKFG
+939 DRADRFG

-958 RSDRQAYAYLLT
+958 RSDRQAYAYLLI
-970 PHQNSLSADAK
+970 PHHSALSTDAK

-1053 TSQEINLH
+1053 TSQDINLH
-1061 QPALI
+1061 EPALI

-1079 TYKRISNATT
+1079 TYKRISNAPNK
-1089 EDQLDDLRAELIDR
+1089 DKLDDLRAELIDR
-1103 FGSLPPQLETLFTV
+1103 FGSLPEALETLFKV
-1117 THIKL
+1117 TRIKL
-1122 LATPLGIARI
+1122 LSAPLGIARI
-1132 DLGENGGKVVFQ
+1132 DLGESGGRIIFQ
-1144 ATTEVDPMAIVK
+1144 ADSKVDPHALVR
-1156 LVQTSAGVWK
+1156 LVQTSNGGFK
-1166 MEGATTLR
+1166 MEGPTTLR
-1174 ARTELPELTDRV
+1174 AKAELVALEDRV
-1186 ELCTGLI
+1186 NFAHQLI
-1193 ARLGRKPDTK
+1193 DNLSDS

>member
-1 MLNYSLLTLRSGRLF
+1 
-16 CAYAG
+16 
-21 RMAALFHAQ
+21 
-30 IPVQMSD
+30 MSD
-37 AESPPS
+37 AKPP
-43 AHAVTRATQITRAR
+43 VLTRATQT
-57 DTELHPSAGQR
+57 DVHPSAGQR
-68 RNWNEL
+68 LNWNEL
-74 PTSSASLAAIDAA
+74 PGSSASLAAVGAA
-87 STHPGLT
+87 ETHTGLT
-94 LLICPSTAAARETT
+94 LLVCPTTASAREAA

-120 VLHFPD
+120 VLQFPD

-151 LPALTRGL
+151 LPQLTQGL
-159 VIVTLGTALQR
+159 LIVTLATALQR
-170 TSPRG
+170 TSPKD

-185 PGMKLDLE
+185 PGMTLDLDT
-193 LQRRTLVDAGY
+193 QRRTLVDAGY

-224 IFPMGA
+224 IYPMGA
-230 PEPIRIDLL
+230 PAPIRIDLL

-253 QRSTERLERLDL
+253 QRSIERLDRL
-265 LPAHEFPVEGDAI
+265 DMLPAHEFPVEGDAI
-278 KAFRRRWH
+278 RAFRHRWH

-301 VSQGIMP
+301 VSNGIMP

-314 LPLFFDELGSLFDYL
+314 LPLFFDTLGSLFDYL
-329 PENTLALH
+329 PQDTLALH
-337 LQPMEESAQA
+337 LEPIEDSAQA

-366 ILSPAELYLSHE
+366 ILSPAELYLGRE
-378 ELLAKLAPFAKI
+378 ELLAKLAPFAKV
-390 GFNQRHKHE
+390 GLNQRHKHE
-399 EDFGAAPLPNL
+399 EDFAAHPLPEL
-410 TADIRARTP
+410 TANVRSRSP
-419 AAALTDYFAAHPQ
+419 AAALGEYLGNIAK
-432 PVVFVAESAGRRE
+432 PVLFVAESAGRRE

-453 AEIETV
+453 ADIETTFV
-459 FIDDWNSYRGLL
+459 EDWASYRAAL
-471 EAGTAPRF
+471 ADGTTPRYT
-479 AMLVAMLTR
+479 MLVALLTR
-488 GVTTPSFSLIT
+488 GVETDAFSLIT
-499 EADIYGRRATPE
+499 EADIYGRRATLD
-511 ERENRQRIDSD
+511 ERESRNRVDSD

-549 LTTLSVNDSVNEFLQ
+549 LTTLTINEQENEFLQ
-564 LEYADESKLYVPV
+564 LEYAEEAKLYVPV

-583 SRYSGSDENG
+583 SRYSGSDQQG
-593 APLHRLGSDQWE
+593 APLHRLGSEQWE

-633 AFQFDV
+633 AYAFNL
-639 PEEDYRI
+639 PEEDYQI
-646 FSEQFEFT
+646 FAEQFEFT
-654 TTADQAMTID
+654 ATADQAMTID
-664 AVVADMTSASPMD
+664 AVVADMTSTSPMD

-742 DSEVK
+742 DADVRQVL
-747 TAMEDTANGKVDI
+747 EDTANGKVDI
-760 LIGTHKLLSKSL
+760 LIGTHKLLSKTL

-798 MRAEVDLLTLTA
+798 LRAEVDLLTLTA

-835 KRLSIKTFIQEKRN
+835 KRLSIKTFIQEKHN

-881 DIGELVPEA
+881 EISELAPEA
-890 RIAVG
+890 RVAVG
-895 HGQMAKRELETVM
+895 HGQMGKRELETVM

-939 DRADKFG
+939 DRADRFG

-958 RSDRQAYAYLLT
+958 RSDRQAYAYLLI
-970 PHQNSLSADAK
+970 PHQSALSGDAR

-1009 GEMLGDG
+1009 GEMLGDE

-1071 GDVHARLI
+1071 GDVHVRLI
-1079 TYKRISNATT
+1079 TYKRISSAFNI
-1089 EDQLDDLRAELIDR
+1089 EDLDELRAELIDR
-1103 FGSLPPQLETLFTV
+1103 FGQLPPPLETLFTV
-1117 THIKL
+1117 TRLKL
-1122 LATPLGIARI
+1122 LATPLGIAKI
-1132 DLGENGGKVVFQ
+1132 DLGENGGKVEFQ
-1144 ATTEVDPMAIVK
+1144 ATTSVDPMAIVK
-1156 LVQTSAGVWK
+1156 LVQGSGGAWK

-1174 ARTELPELTDRV
+1174 ARTELPELIDRV
-1186 ELCTGLI
+1186 ELCDALI
-1193 ARLGRKPDTK
+1193 SRLSTD

>member
-1 MLNYSLLTLRSGRLF
+1 MPDTHQVLTRSS
-16 CAYAG
+16 
-21 RMAALFHAQ
+21 Q
-30 IPVQMSD
+30 
-37 AESPPS
+37 
-43 AHAVTRATQITRAR
+43 TQ
-57 DTELHPSAGQR
+57 LHPGAGQR
-68 RNWNEL
+68 LNWNEL
-74 PTSSASLAAIDAA
+74 PTSSISLAAVGAA
-87 STHPGLT
+87 ESHPGLT
-94 LLICPSTAAARETT
+94 LLICPSTAAARETA
-108 RECRVFAPAGLE
+108 RECRVFADESLE

-151 LPALTRGL
+151 LPGLTQGL
-159 VIVTLGTALQR
+159 IIVNLGTALQR
-170 TSPRG
+170 TSPPG

-185 PGMKLDLE
+185 PGMRLDLE
-193 LQRRTLVDAGY
+193 TQRRTLVDAGY
-204 RAVSAVTERG
+204 RSVSAVTERG

-224 IFPMGA
+224 IYPMGA

-239 DDEIDTLRTFDPDT
+239 DDEIDSLRTFDPDT

-278 KAFRRRWH
+278 KAFRHRWH

-337 LQPMEESAQA
+337 LEPIEESVKT
-347 VLDAVEAR
+347 VLDSVAAR
-355 YENLRY
+355 YENLRH

-366 ILSPAELYLSHE
+366 ILSPAELFLSRE
-378 ELLAKLAPFAKI
+378 ELLAKLAPFAKV
-390 GFNQRHKHE
+390 GLNQRHKHE
-399 EDFGAAPLPNL
+399 ENFGAQALPEL
-410 TADIRARTP
+410 TADIRSRTP
-419 AAALTDYFAAHPQ
+419 AQSLTDYLERNTQ
-432 PVVFVAESAGRRE
+432 PVLFVAESAGRRE

-453 AEIETV
+453 ADIKTT
-459 FIDDWNSYRGLL
+459 FIDDWASYRTQL
-471 EAGTAPRF
+471 ESGKAPRF

-488 GVTTPSFSLIT
+488 GVATPSFSLIT

-511 ERENRQRIDSD
+511 ERESRQRIDSD
-522 QIVRNLNELHIG
+522 QIIRNLNELHIG

-549 LTTLSVNDSVNEFLQ
+549 LTTLTINDTVNEFLQ

-583 SRYSGSDENG
+583 SRYSGSDGKG

-605 KARRKAAEKA
+605 KARRKAAAKA

-633 AFQFDV
+633 AFQFEL
-639 PEEDYRI
+639 PEEDYQT
-646 FSEQFEFT
+646 FSDQFEFT
-654 TTADQAMTID
+654 TTADQAMTIA
-664 AVVADMTSASPMD
+664 AVVEDMTSDTPMD

-720 ESFRDRFADW
+720 ESFRDRFAEW

-742 DSEVK
+742 DGEVK
-747 TAMEDTANGKVDI
+747 QVLEDTQSGKVDI

-772 KFANLGLVIVDE
+772 KFANLGLVVVDE

-798 MRAEVDLLTLTA
+798 LRAEVDLLTLTA

-835 KRLSIKTFIQEKRN
+835 KRLSIKTFIQEKHN
-849 HLIREA
+849 HQIKEA
-855 LSRELMRGGQVFYVH
+855 LSRELLRGGQVFYVH

-881 DIGELVPEA
+881 EIGELAPEA
-890 RIAVG
+890 RVAIG
-895 HGQMAKRELETVM
+895 HGQMSKRELETVM

-958 RSDRQAYAYLLT
+958 RSDRQAYAYLLI
-970 PHQNSLSADAK
+970 PHQNAISTDAK

-1025 FSLYMEMLERAVQ
+1025 FSLYMDMLERAVQ

-1071 GDVHARLI
+1071 GDVHVRLI

-1089 EDQLDDLRAELIDR
+1089 ETQLDDLRAELIDR
-1103 FGSLPPQLETLFTV
+1103 FGSLPDPLETLFTV
-1117 THIKL
+1117 TQIKL

-1144 ATTEVDPMAIVK
+1144 ASTEVDPLAIVK
-1156 LVQTSAGVWK
+1156 LVQGSAGAWK

-1174 ARTELPELTDRV
+1174 ARTELTEFGDRV
-1186 ELCTGLI
+1186 ELCIGLI
-1193 ARLGRKPDTK
+1193 TKLSGNEG

>member
-1 MLNYSLLTLRSGRLF
+1 MSEVALSTGGNPLQSLARSE
-16 CAYAG
+16 
-21 RMAALFHAQ
+21 HAPQ
-30 IPVQMSD
+30 P
-37 AESPPS
+37 
-43 AHAVTRATQITRAR
+43 
-57 DTELHPSAGQR
+57 GQR
-68 RNWNEL
+68 LNWSGL
-74 PTSSASLAAIDAA
+74 PESSASLAAVSAA
-87 STHPGLT
+87 ARHDGLT
-94 LLICPSTAAARETT
+94 LLIAPTTASARQSV
-108 RECRVFAPAGLE
+108 RECRMFAPPELE
-120 VLHFPD
+120 ILHFPD
-126 WETLPYD
+126 WETLPFD

-151 LPALTRGL
+151 LPGL
-159 VIVTLGTALQR
+159 KQGLLVVTLATCLQR
-170 TSPRG
+170 TAPLG
-175 YVSGSSFHLA
+175 YVAGSSFQLA
-185 PGMKLDLE
+185 PGQTLDINT
-193 LQRRTLVDAGY
+193 QRTQLVEAGY
-204 RAVSAVTERG
+204 RHVSAVTERG

-230 PEPIRIDLL
+230 DLPIRIDLL
-239 DDEIDTLRTFDPDT
+239 DDEIDSLRTFDPDN
-253 QRSTERLERLDL
+253 QRSIEKLDRLEL

-278 KAFRRRWH
+278 TEFRNRWH
-286 ERFDVDQR
+286 LRFDVDQR
-294 KCPVYQD
+294 RCPVYQD
-301 VSQGIMP
+301 VSAGIMP

-314 LPLFFDELGSLFDYL
+314 LPLFFDELGSIFDYL
-329 PENTLALH
+329 PKNTWALNLAPLEVTSAEF
-337 LQPMEESAQA
+337 LQQVNDRHES
-347 VLDAVEAR
+347 
-355 YENLRY
+355 LRY

-366 ILSPAELYLSHE
+366 ILDPAELYLTSE
-378 ELLAKLAPFAKI
+378 ELLANLAPFAKT
-390 GFNQRHKHE
+390 GLNQRHKHE
-399 EDFGAAPLPNL
+399 QHFDFATLPDL
-410 TADIRARTP
+410 TADIRSRSP
-419 AAALTDYFAAHPQ
+419 AKALSEFLADHSGA
-432 PVVFVAESAGRRE
+432 VLFVAESAGRRE
-445 LVDEFLRR
+445 IVDEFLRR
-453 AEIETV
+453 ADIETEFV
-459 FIDDWNSYRGLL
+459 DAWPGYMQRV
-471 EAGTAPRF
+471 EQAEAPRF
-479 AMLVAMLTR
+479 ALMVAALTR
-488 GVTTPSFSLIT
+488 GFTNSQLAVIT
-499 EADIYGRRATPE
+499 EADIYGRRPSISNASDKRP
-511 ERENRQRIDSD
+511 RVDSD
-522 QIVRNLNELHIG
+522 QIVRNLNELHPG

-540 DHGVGRYQG
+540 DHGVGRYMG
-549 LTTLSVNDSVNEFLQ
+549 LTTLTINEQENEFLQ
-564 LEYADESKLYVPV
+564 LEYADEAKLYVPV

-583 SRYSGSDENG
+583 QRYSGADENT

-605 KARRKAAEKA
+605 KARRKAAQKA

-633 AFQFDV
+633 AFQFDL
-639 PEEDYRI
+639 PEDDYQT
-646 FSEQFEFT
+646 FADQFEFAA
-654 TTADQAMTID
+654 TADQQMTIE
-664 AVVADMTSASPMD
+664 AVVADMTGPAPMD

-735 VISRLRA
+735 VISRLRN

-747 TAMEDTANGKVDI
+747 AAMHGAADGKVDI
-760 LIGTHKLLSKSL
+760 LIGTHKLLSKEL

-798 MRAEVDLLTLTA
+798 LRAEVDLLTLTA

-870 NEVRTIEQAAA
+870 NEVRTIEQTASDLA
-881 DIGELVPEA
+881 ELVPEA
-890 RIAVG
+890 RVAVG
-895 HGQMAKRELETVM
+895 HGQMPKRELETVM
-908 NDFQHRRCNVLVCS
+908 NDFQHRRCNLLVCS

-939 DRADKFG
+939 DRADRFG

-958 RSDRQAYAYLLT
+958 RSDRQAYAYLLI
-970 PHQNSLSADAK
+970 PHHSALSADAK

-1009 GEMLGDG
+1009 GEMLGDE

-1053 TSQEINLH
+1053 TSQDINLH

-1071 GDVHARLI
+1071 GDVHTRLI
-1079 TYKRISNATT
+1079 SYKRISNASD
-1089 EDQLDDLRAELIDR
+1089 EDKLDDLRAELIDR
-1103 FGSLPPQLETLFTV
+1103 FGSLPEELNTLFTV
-1117 THIKL
+1117 TRIKL
-1122 LATPLGIARI
+1122 LAAPLGIARI
-1132 DLGENGGKVVFQ
+1132 DLGEGGGRFIFQ
-1144 ATTEVDPMAIVK
+1144 TDSDVDPMAIVK
-1156 LVQTSAGVWK
+1156 LVQNSNGGYR

-1174 ARTELPELTDRV
+1174 AKAELPELEDRV
-1186 ELCTGLI
+1186 NFCNQLI
-1193 ARLGRKPDTK
+1193 DQLKSS